1 MSMGCVLGKHDDTGI
16 KEWAIYYLSKTL
28 DFELFFF
35 SNQKNHRLGLV
46 WSGKPLEPGLNY

>member
-35 SNQKNHRLGLV
+35 FKPEKSQARSGLV
-46 WSGKPLEPGLNY
+46 W